1 MIINFIHIPSGKK
14 LKSINGGIIPSEDN
28 TITLNNEVFAVYD
41 VRINY
46 DTDTCHVFVKSYV
59 IDPVAKALWND
70 IINDKQPMDTRQQIV
85 DILDHFT
92 QCLGVDLDGSDV
104 YGIHDN
110 KLSELTEI
118 LVSILKQ

>member
-28 TITLNNEVFAVYD
+28 TITLNDEVFTVYD

-59 IDPVAKALWND
+59 IDPVANQRYPELCKEPASYSRLHRSAL
-70 IINDKQPMDTRQQIV
+70 
-85 DILDHFT
+85 
-92 QCLGVDLDGSDV
+92 
-104 YGIHDN
+104 
-110 KLSELTEI
+110 
-118 LVSILKQ
+118 